1 MLDVAAIVLVI
12 LVGFQFLGTAVYL
25 FLIRKVLVHLETNHT
40 VTWRQLG
47 EPSLF
52 LNNSPRNS
60 LLVVRFL
67 WNKQYLLLQDA
78 ELTHLA
84 SRVRGL
90 LVVLLGLFPIMVIGV
105 FTLGSFQ

>member
-1 MLDVAAIVLVI
+1 MVI

-25 FLIRKVLVHLETNHT
+25 ILIRKVLIHLETNHT
-40 VTWRQLG
+40 VTWQQLG
-47 EPSLF
+47 KPSLF

-67 WNKQYLLLQDA
+67 WDKQYLSLQDA

-84 SRVRGL
+84 SRVRRL
-90 LVVLLGLFPIMVIGV
+90 LLVLLGLFPILVVGV